1 MSKNGEEGAS
11 PRDLEKYYEQC
22 LLEKRHYD
30 LLSWRLGAGFFAV
43 VSLIVAALLGSQLP
57 LLQSIIVRV
66 SLAFVAALLVLQ
78 WLGIYERN
86 RFWAEVANETA
97 RDIERRLH
105 LDGVALA
112 FMKAALEKQIVLRN
126 LDHHGLPYHSAQ
138 PRTERD
144 TAGAIH
150 FGIRTTA
157 VIVIAVVAL
166 IAVLP
171 VLVKAAATDQVAVE
185 VTNASEPV
193 LCAEKDNV
201 TLNLASREV
210 RRFRIEATHPAY
222 IGAIQ
227 RDSFAADWTGCTS
240 PGDPKAGTPAPPPKR
255 TTLYEQ
261 IDLWVVGLTFES
273 FWRAATATVRIGER
287 VEKGIHLLQVWM
299 IRPMG
304 GEEVAVLYPQDGYWR
319 LRPLAPAGLAPTAFG
334 SSFLIGPVEVEGRP
348 IVRLREV
355 AFEPKSRTFT
365 LAFERGGTATVRM
378 AATDQSRNVLEV
390 AFDRPVEGRPFA
402 ALRSMYVTDVD
413 NDVARI
419 AVREQSARGWRQD
432 NVMAFERATATE
444 LWAGRVSPSR
454 HNTSSPDMVFGGFA
468 GAK

>member
-1 MSKNGEEGAS
+1 M
-11 PRDLEKYYEQC
+11 
-22 LLEKRHYD
+22 
-30 LLSWRLGAGFFAV
+30 
-43 VSLIVAALLGSQLP
+43 
-57 LLQSIIVRV
+57 
-66 SLAFVAALLVLQ
+66 
-78 WLGIYERN
+78 
-86 RFWAEVANETA
+86 
-97 RDIERRLH
+97 
-105 LDGVALA
+105 
-112 FMKAALEKQIVLRN
+112 
-126 LDHHGLPYHSAQ
+126 
-138 PRTERD
+138 
-144 TAGAIH
+144 
-150 FGIRTTA
+150 
-157 VIVIAVVAL
+157 
-166 IAVLP
+166 
-171 VLVKAAATDQVAVE
+171 KAAATDQVAVE

>member
-1 MSKNGEEGAS
+1 
-11 PRDLEKYYEQC
+11 
-22 LLEKRHYD
+22 
-30 LLSWRLGAGFFAV
+30 
-43 VSLIVAALLGSQLP
+43 
-57 LLQSIIVRV
+57 
-66 SLAFVAALLVLQ
+66 
-78 WLGIYERN
+78 
-86 RFWAEVANETA
+86 
-97 RDIERRLH
+97 
-105 LDGVALA
+105 
-112 FMKAALEKQIVLRN
+112 
-126 LDHHGLPYHSAQ
+126 LPYHSAQ

-355 AFEPKSRTFT
+355 AF
-365 LAFERGGTATVRM
+365 
-378 AATDQSRNVLEV
+378 
-390 AFDRPVEGRPFA
+390 DRPVEGRPFA